1 MVATARP
8 VELAVAVVGGQVEL
22 VKLSER
28 LASWTQ
34 EA

>member
-1 MVATARP
+1 LV
-8 VELAVAVVGGQVEL
+8 VAVVGGQVEL